1 MKNNFKYYI
10 LIWAVF
16 FIAWCSIV
24 FIVRPIM
31 PAYEIRYDARF
42 WVSFLF
48 IVATFI
54 GNLLCAYIAFK
65 AEDNKKM
72 FLNMPLITISWV
84 TLIIMLIAGSRMML
98 IPDFPAWITAIICIV
113 IFAFNV
119 TGIVK
124 VVWATSLV
132 ESVDEKVRTKTSF
145 IKLMQIEVESI
156 MNKAKKEDIKS
167 ECKKLYDAIRYS
179 DPMSNSSTL
188 SIEDSISMKIKEL
201 STMISINDVNRVEM
215 IVDEL
220 IILIDKRNSIIKVSK

>member
-10 LIWAVF
+10 LIWAVL

-54 GNLLCAYIAFK
+54 GNLLSAYIAFK
-65 AEDNKKM
+65 AENNKKM

-119 TGIVK
+119 IAIVK

-132 ESVDEKVRTKTSF
+132 ESVDEKVKTKTSF
-145 IKLMQIEVESI
+145 IKSMQIEAESI
-156 MNKAKKEDIKS
+156 MNKAKNEDIKS
-167 ECKKLYDAIRYS
+167 ECKKVYDAIRYS
-179 DPMSNSSTL
+179 DPMSNDSL
-188 SIEDSISMKIKEL
+188 SEIETTISVNMEELSVAVKTKNIDKVKEL
-201 STMISINDVNRVEM
+201 GGE
-215 IVDEL
+215 IVIQ
-220 IILIDKRNSIIKVSK
+220 IIERNNKCKVLK

>member
-10 LIWAVF
+10 LIWAVL

-65 AEDNKKM
+65 AENNKKM
-72 FLNMPLITISWV
+72 FMNMPLITISWV

-113 IFAFNV
+113 IFTFNIIA
-119 TGIVK
+119 IVK

-132 ESVDEKVRTKTSF
+132 ESVDEKVKTETLF
-145 IKLMQIEVESI
+145 IKSMQIEAESI
-156 MNKAKKEDIKS
+156 MNKAKNGDIKS
-167 ECKKLYDAIRYS
+167 ECKKVYDAIRYS
-179 DPMSNSSTL
+179 DPISNSSSL
-188 SIEDSISMKIKEL
+188 SIEDNISMKIKEL
-201 STMISINDVNRVEM
+201 STMISVNDVDRVEM